1 MITSLLGGHID
12 FISCSYAEVYPHV
25 QSGDFRVLAA
35 LNDTRMEEAPDIPTA
50 KELGYDV
57 SIGAWR
63 GLGVP
68 KDTPDEVV
76 KYLEDAFMEAA
87 KSEKFTEFMNNAM
100 YPIVIKNSEEF
111 GKQIAAENTMYKE
124 LIEKMDLAN

>member
-1 MITSLLGGHID
+1 
-12 FISCSYAEVYPHV
+12 
-25 QSGDFRVLAA
+25 
-35 LNDTRMEEAPDIPTA
+35 MEEAPDIPTA

>member
-1 MITSLLGGHID
+1 
-12 FISCSYAEVYPHV
+12 
-25 QSGDFRVLAA
+25 
-35 LNDTRMEEAPDIPTA
+35 
-50 KELGYDV
+50 
-57 SIGAWR
+57 
-63 GLGVP
+63 
-68 KDTPDEVV
+68 
-76 KYLEDAFMEAA
+76 MEAA